1 MTILGASPTAK
12 PGGPA
17 FNMLGFRV
25 AIPWNTLIGILII
38 AVLWYPEFSRR
49 YGGVGQWLLAVAFA
63 LLLVGSILL
72 HELAHA
78 LTARAMGYPVT
89 GVTLWALGGFTTFK
103 TGRNHGPGRAATIA
117 AAGPGATLS
126 IAVLAGAAA
135 SALPHGTFAN
145 EILAALSSANAVIGV
160 FNLLPGSPLDGGAIV
175 ESIVW
180 AFTGSMARGQLV
192 AAWIGRVLAVIV
204 GASPFVVAAAVGG
217 QPSLSLL
224 LIALVL
230 AVLLWTGASASL
242 AAARSS
248 ERLRSVPAASL
259 AQPVAAVSSDA
270 TVAMSLA
277 QQREGVV
284 QVVIGYEGVPLGI
297 VRTEAA
303 AAVPA
308 QERDRLGVLA
318 VCVSLTD
325 LPLVEAGGTA
335 WDVLT
340 ACQESD
346 ARFVGLRDER
356 SGQVLGVVD
365 TDAMFVTMGQ

>member
-1 MTILGASPTAK
+1 
-12 PGGPA
+12 
-17 FNMLGFRV
+17 MLGFRV

-49 YGGVGQWLLAVAFA
+49 YGDVGQWLLAVAFA

-126 IAVLAGAAA
+126 IAVLAGVAA
-135 SALPHGTFAN
+135 SALPHGTFGN

-277 QQREGVV
+277 QQRDGVA
-284 QVVIGYEGVPLGI
+284 QVVIGDEGVPLGI

-308 QERDRLGVLA
+308 DERDRLGVLA

-335 WDVLT
+335 LDVLT
-340 ACQESD
+340 ACQKND

-356 SGQVLGVVD
+356 SGQVLGLVD